1 MFDAVGGAN
10 EDDGGAATDD
20 QAQITSLLRQL
31 ERIVRIPNVL
41 RRPVQYL
48 RPRTGREESES
59 EKKTRL
65 YLIIDDGDNMTGHD
79 MDDFFFYDDNR

>member
-1 MFDAVGGAN
+1 MASRRAFTSFLLQEGIGNLFDAVGGAN

-48 RPRTGREESES
+48 RPRTEREES
-59 EKKTRL
+59 
-65 YLIIDDGDNMTGHD
+65 
-79 MDDFFFYDDNR
+79 